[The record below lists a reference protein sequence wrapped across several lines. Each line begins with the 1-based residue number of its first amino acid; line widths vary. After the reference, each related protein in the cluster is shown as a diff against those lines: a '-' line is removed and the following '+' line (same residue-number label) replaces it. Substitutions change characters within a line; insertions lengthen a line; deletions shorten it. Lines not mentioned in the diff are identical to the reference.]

1 MEVFTQRLEQEYS
14 ADVIISA
21 PSVTYKIKCK
31 PTKQT
36 KKVGQDTIFINNPAH
51 FPDTVKI
58 EETFEPMV
66 IGKYSVVFNT
76 LLV

>member
-14 ADVIISA
+14 ADAIITS
-21 PSVTYKIKCK
+21 PSVTYKIKLK
-31 PTKQT
+31 PTKQIL
-36 KKVGQDTIFINNPAH
+36 KEGRDTVFINNPAH

-66 IGKYSVVFNT
+66 VGK
-76 LLV
+76 